1 MFFDEQLTE
10 AGVIGTLGVLVVR
23 LANTEDSPEVE
34 NVISPAPQFGGKQCE
49 EESNQTRICNGNVS
63 CPGTYTK
70 KSHMDLLVY
79 KKVCLEV
86 KIEHQKLRAAG

>member
-34 NVISPAPQFGGKQCE
+34 NVIHQHRSLVENSVKK
-49 EESNQTRICNGNVS
+49 NQTKPAFVMEMSRAQVR
-63 CPGTYTK
+63 T
-70 KSHMDLLVY
+70 
-79 KKVCLEV
+79 
-86 KIEHQKLRAAG
+86 QKNHTWIYSFAKRFA